1 MKLASAWQ
9 TLPPITYPGFTDDD
23 VMLQGFY
30 WDAEP
35 RLGWWTNLSGKVS
48 DLASVGFTMIWLP
61 PPYKAANAGYS
72 VGYDPFDHYDLG
84 EYYQKYSTPTRY
96 GTKAELTN
104 LLSALIATN
113 MVPVCDIV
121 LNHMAG
127 GSGGDHKTFD
137 YPHNIFEKGSTNFHP
152 SSTGHNDE
160 IFPYHNNENF
170 GTYPPLDIYGVDN
183 DALDPH
189 MRRGLKQWGS
199 WLVTNIHFGGFRFDY
214 TEGVEPW
221 YVWEWLNYP
230 SQRPL
235 FGFMEYWANADEDE
249 MRTWLHLTGWEAAI
263 YDWNLQKL
271 LEEMCEDSGTSFDMY
286 ELQAPSLLG
295 IEPDYTVTFVENHD
309 TLQPT
314 NEIGIATN
322 KHLAYA
328 YILHSQGLPLVFY
341 HDYYDQPYYVGGTN
355 YAGVPLKPEID
366 RLILIRKA
374 TVEGSVAY
382 LNTNADLLI
391 QQRDGGGSKP
401 GSILVINDHPS
412 STLTNQVQTIFT
424 NQWLI
429 DLVSTNPATL
439 IQTDTNGYVNLAA
452 PPRDYRIYGLTNLL
466 TE

>member
-1 MKLASAWQ
+1 
-9 TLPPITYPGFTDDD
+9 
-23 VMLQGFY
+23 
-30 WDAEP
+30 
-35 RLGWWTNLSGKVS
+35 
-48 DLASVGFTMIWLP
+48 
-61 PPYKAANAGYS
+61 
-72 VGYDPFDHYDLG
+72 
-84 EYYQKYSTPTRY
+84 
-96 GTKAELTN
+96 
-104 LLSALIATN
+104 
-113 MVPVCDIV
+113 
-121 LNHMAG
+121 
-127 GSGGDHKTFD
+127 
-137 YPHNIFEKGSTNFHP
+137 
-152 SSTGHNDE
+152 
-160 IFPYHNNENF
+160 
-170 GTYPPLDIYGVDN
+170 
-183 DALDPH
+183 

-235 FGFMEYWANADEDE
+235 FGFMEYWANANAVE

-271 LEEMCEDSGTSFDMY
+271 LEGMCEDSGTSFDMS

-295 IEPDYTVTFVENHD
+295 VEAGYTVTFVENHD
-309 TLQPT
+309 TLQPPDET
-314 NEIGIATN
+314 GIATN
-322 KHLAYA
+322 KQLAYA
-328 YILHSQGLPLVFY
+328 YIMHSQGLPLVFY

-374 TVEGSVAY
+374 TVAGRVAY
-382 LNTNADLLI
+382 LNTNADLFI
-391 QQRDGGGSKP
+391 QQRDGGGRKP

-412 STLTNQVQTIFT
+412 STLTNQVQTVYT

-429 DLVSTNPATL
+429 DLVSSNQATL

-452 PPRDYRIYGLTNLL
+452 PPRDYRIYGLTNSI